1 MSLTY
6 GFYNSQNGDRV
17 YSTSQLSDFLDGL
30 ITDGVFAPISDGEE
44 THHGLKVVA
53 LPTPAMA
60 VHVSVGKA
68 WFNGTWTYI
77 DSAYQVNLAQ
87 ASLVLNRI
95 DAIVLTINKTRASRS
110 NYIEVISGTETSGTP
125 EKPVVQ
131 GDTDIYRYVLA
142 WVTVNANTQAI
153 TDSLIEDNIGT
164 ESGIPF
170 VDLESPL
177 GGNYPS
183 TEALLLQYK
192 TEFDEWFNHMKDQL
206 DTDAAGHLQAEI
218 DTRDDNLAEEYNST
232 STYENGDF
240 SMDDG
245 VLKKFNGTIWVPK
258 NVTDEIK
265 DMKSTFQAGVDAI
278 YNAEVTQNVSGVP
291 AASTPTAL
299 ADGVGAIATTKYNA
313 GINAQQAVNWDE
325 KMTIVST
332 ASTDIYTPITDV
344 YSWYLAYV
352 TSNIDLR
359 FSQWRYERY
368 ENGIMIPGNWSL
380 FNLNTVYTIP
390 VDSNWDTIRISAI
403 LNTTKA
409 GILAISFKR
418 YAKKMHPVRN
428 RNID

>member
-6 GFYNSQNGDRV
+6 GFYNSKNGDRV

-142 WVTVNANTQAI
+142 WVTVNANAQAI
-153 TDSLIEDNIGT
+153 TDSVIEDNIGT

-218 DTRDDNLAEEYNST
+218 DNINNNIETIAPNDVVDVAHGGTGKSSFT
-232 STYENGDF
+232 SDT
-240 SMDDG
+240 
-245 VLKKFNGTIWVPK
+245 VLVGNGTNAPSERAIDTTSGGTANSNALITSGAVK
-258 NVTDEIK
+258 AKVTEIETSLASK
-265 DMKSTFQAGVDAI
+265 ANTSALGTQ
-278 YNAEVTQNVSGVP
+278 VTYSLSG
-291 AASTPTAL
+291 TTL
-299 ADGVGAIATTKYNA
+299 TITTK
-313 GINAQQAVNWDE
+313 
-325 KMTIVST
+325 
-332 ASTDIYTPITDV
+332 
-344 YSWYLAYV
+344 
-352 TSNIDLR
+352 
-359 FSQWRYERY
+359 
-368 ENGIMIPGNWSL
+368 
-380 FNLNTVYTIP
+380 
-390 VDSNWDTIRISAI
+390 
-403 LNTTKA
+403 
-409 GILAISFKR
+409 
-418 YAKKMHPVRN
+418 
-428 RNID
+428 